1 MANIKKY
8 IKKDGT
14 AAYMFQAYLGTD
26 PATGKRIRVTR
37 QGFNTKKEAQLTLSR
52 LKIEIEEQGYKKNV
66 RYKFKDVYELWLEQY
81 KNTVKESTLN
91 KTTETFNNHILPLY
105 GSLYMD
111 KITVVFCQEAVNE
124 WYKTLQKYKAV
135 SNYVSRIFEYAI
147 SIGIVEKN
155 PVKKISMPI
164 KKVDVQEEKVL
175 NFYDKEELAHFFN
188 CLKREDKPLQ
198 LALFRTLAFTGARKG
213 EILALQWRD
222 INFIDNTIN
231 INKTVTLGLNN
242 TLIIQTPK
250 TKTSVRT
257 ISMDNQTMAILKS
270 WKKTQK
276 ENYFKLGFNTLN
288 PTQLVFPSV
297 KNTIMQ
303 PPKVGKYL
311 DRIIN
316 LYNLKRITTHGFR
329 HTHCSILFEAGAT
342 IKEVQDRLGHSDV
355 QTTMN
360 IYAHVSKKAKENT
373 ADKFAKYVNF

>member
-8 IKKDGT
+8 TKKDGT

-26 PATGKRIRVTR
+26 SATGKRIRVTR
-37 QGFNTKKEAQLTLSR
+37 QGFDTKKEASLALSR
-52 LKIEIEEQGYKKNV
+52 LKLEVEEKGYKRSV
-66 RYKFKDVYELWLEQY
+66 RYKFSDAYKLWLDQY

-91 KTTETFNNHILPLY
+91 KTIEIFDNHILPLF
-105 GSLYMD
+105 GNLYLD
-111 KITVVFCQEAVNE
+111 KVTVVFCQSAVNE
-124 WYKTLQKYKAV
+124 WYTTLQKYKAV
-135 SNYVSRIFEYAI
+135 SNYVSRVFEYAI
-147 SIGIVEKN
+147 SIGIVEIN

-175 NFYDKEELAHFFN
+175 NFYDKDELTHFFD
-188 CLKREDKPLQ
+188 CLKTENKPLQ

-213 EILALQWRD
+213 EIIALQWKD
-222 INFIDNTIN
+222 INFMDNTIN
-231 INKTVTLGLNN
+231 INKTVSLGLNN
-242 TLIIQTPK
+242 ALIIQTPK
-250 TKTSVRT
+250 TKTSVRI
-257 ISMDNQTMAILKS
+257 ISMDPQTMAVLKT

-288 PTQLVFPSV
+288 PTQLVFPSA

-311 DRIIN
+311 DVIVSKHH
-316 LYNLKRITTHGFR
+316 LKRITTHGFR
-329 HTHCSILFEAGAT
+329 HSHCSILFEAGAS
-342 IKEVQDRLGHSDV
+342 IKEVQDRLGHSDI

-373 ADKFAKYVNF
+373 AEKFANYVNF